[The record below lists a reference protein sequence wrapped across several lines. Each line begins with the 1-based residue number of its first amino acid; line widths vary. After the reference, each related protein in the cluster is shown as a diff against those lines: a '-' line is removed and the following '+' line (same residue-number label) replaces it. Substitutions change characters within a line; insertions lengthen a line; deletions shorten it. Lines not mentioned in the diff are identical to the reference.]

1 MWPSTSCPLSSLTRN
16 MVLGRASVT
25 SPSISIFSSFATRT
39 SLFRSPARSA
49 GPELRRRRSDL
60 RDVDRLRALVAR
72 LLVVG
77 DLGVLLK
84 RLEAASVDACVMDEE
99 VTVALVGRDEA
110 VALLVVEP
118 LDGSGRHC

>member
-25 SPSISIFSSFATRT
+25 SPSISIFSSFGTRP
-39 SLFRSPARSA
+39 SLGGGPAPAPDRGA
-49 GPELRRRRSDL
+49 GASDL
-60 RDVDRLRALVAR
+60 CDVYRLRTLVAR
-72 LLVVG
+72 LLVIG
-77 DLGVLLK
+77 DLGVLLE

-99 VTVALVGRDEA
+99 VPVALIGGDEA

-118 LDGSGRHC
+118 LHGSGRHL

>member
-1 MWPSTSCPLSSLTRN
+1 

-25 SPSISIFSSFATRT
+25 SPSISIFSSFAIYGDECSSRPGEFTPD
-39 SLFRSPARSA
+39 L
-49 GPELRRRRSDL
+49 ERRPSDL
-60 RDVDRLRALVAR
+60 GDVDRLRPLVSR

-77 DLGVLLK
+77 DLRVLLK
-84 RLEAASVDACVMDEE
+84 RLEAASVDSSVMDEE

-118 LDGSGRHC
+118 LHGSGRHL

>member
-25 SPSISIFSSFATRT
+25 SPSISIFSSFATRA
-39 SLFRSPARSA
+39 SLGGGPAA
-49 GPELRRRRSDL
+49 KPGAVRRVASDL
-60 RDVDRLRALVAR
+60 RDVYRLRALVAR

-77 DLGVLLK
+77 DLRVLLE
-84 RLEAASVDACVMDEE
+84 RLEAAPVDACVMDEE
-99 VTVALVGRDEA
+99 VSVALVGGDEA

-118 LDGSGRHC
+118 LHGSGRHL